1 MVALDRSN
9 GSGCHAKPSISL
21 ELVPAAS
28 RWCSAFSGWLA
39 VVVEIAEGWAER
51 RRQRRALM
59 MLSDAMLKDIGLG
72 RGEAAREAM
81 KPFWRK

>member
-1 MVALDRSN
+1 MPSRLSPSNSFGPRLGDAPAL
-9 GSGCHAKPSISL
+9 
-21 ELVPAAS
+21 
-28 RWCSAFSGWLA
+28 SGWLS
-39 VVVEIAEGWAER
+39 VIVEIAEGWAER